1 MGFSDSHRPS
11 KRLGQNF
18 LLDQSIASEIVSSIQ
33 PSETDTVLEPGPGHG
48 TLTRLLQAKAGKV
61 VAIEKDPV
69 LVRELRETFKDRS
82 NVVIVE
88 GDILKISPLPDFNKI
103 VSTPPYFLSSKLA
116 LFLSRSKFDVAGIVF
131 QKEFGERLLAEPG
144 TREYGRLT
152 VSVRRRLNIERIRG
166 IPRRSFQ
173 PRPKVDSILL
183 RLTPQETLRKLNEP
197 LFEEV
202 VRGVFTQRRRLLRGA
217 LLHFLT
223 KRLGRETGRR
233 IMTEIAFPDARVFQL
248 SIAQLEDLSVQ
259 LSPRLAGKIGSEER
273 DDGQVNGSHI

>member
-1 MGFSDSHRPS
+1 VGFSDSHRPS

-103 VSTPPYFLSSKLA
+103 VSTPPYYLSSKLA

-131 QKEFGERLLAEPG
+131 QKEFGERLLAKPG

>member
-1 MGFSDSHRPS
+1 
-11 KRLGQNF
+11 
-18 LLDQSIASEIVSSIQ
+18 
-33 PSETDTVLEPGPGHG
+33 
-48 TLTRLLQAKAGKV
+48 LQAKAGKV

-183 RLTPQETLRKLNEP
+183 RLTLQESLRKLNEP

-273 DDGQVNGSHI
+273 DDGQVNGNHI

>member
-103 VSTPPYFLSSKLA
+103 VSTPPYYLSSKLA

-131 QKEFGERLLAEPG
+131 QKEFGERLLAKPG

-273 DDGQVNGSHI
+273 DDGQVNDSHI

>member
-1 MGFSDSHRPS
+1 VGFSDSHRPS

-131 QKEFGERLLAEPG
+131 QKEFGERLLAKPG
-144 TREYGRLT
+144 TREYGRL
-152 VSVRRRLNIERIRG
+152 
-166 IPRRSFQ
+166 PF
-173 PRPKVDSILL
+173 
-183 RLTPQETLRKLNEP
+183 
-197 LFEEV
+197 LFEE
-202 VRGVFTQRRRLLRGA
+202 
-217 LLHFLT
+217 
-223 KRLGRETGRR
+223 
-233 IMTEIAFPDARVFQL
+233 D
-248 SIAQLEDLSVQ
+248 
-259 LSPRLAGKIGSEER
+259 
-273 DDGQVNGSHI
+273 